1 MVENCVF
8 CLIAEGKIQTVKL
21 YEDDQILA
29 FLDIRPVSKG
39 HVQIISKTHSPLI
52 IDLDKEIV
60 NKLFNTSLQI
70 GKNLVKKLKA
80 TGINYLISEGSG
92 AGQRVAHSAIQIIPR
107 YNEDGINFALP
118 EKELNQEQIMAYVK
132 EITDILK
139 SPDTA
144 QDNTETHEPEVITPV
159 QNTQVTVEKIPEK
172 KDIPI
177 PEIHERIPKYW

>member
-39 HVQIISKTHSPLI
+39 HVQVISKAHSPLI
-52 IDLDKEIV
+52 INLEKEVI

-80 TGINYLISEGSG
+80 TGINYLINEGSG

-107 YNEDGINFALP
+107 YDGDGINFTLP
-118 EKELNQEQIMAYVK
+118 EKELNQEQVMAYIK

-139 SPDTA
+139 SPDST
-144 QDNTETHEPEVITPV
+144 QETTQITKNEVITPT
-159 QNTQVTVEKIPEK
+159 QNTPVNTEKIPE